1 MAKTFPEKNLMIV
14 YFLLFLTILLYVMV
28 LVSLPKLLKLPFY
41 PSYSAFTFPTAISAL
56 GLKLATKFLKES
68 GANVAMLAKLVSLAE
83 IVATVII
90 IYVMIRHI
98 MFMLS
103 EKK

>member
-1 MAKTFPEKNLMIV
+1 
-14 YFLLFLTILLYVMV
+14 MV

-56 GLKLATKFLKES
+56 GLKLATKFFKES
-68 GANVAMLAKLVSLAE
+68 GANVAMLAKLVSVAE

-90 IYVMIRHI
+90 IYVVIRHI

>member
-1 MAKTFPEKNLMIV
+1 
-14 YFLLFLTILLYVMV
+14 MV
-28 LVSLPKLLKLPFY
+28 LVSLPKLLRLPFY

-90 IYVMIRHI
+90 IYVVIRHI

-103 EKK
+103 ENK

>member
-1 MAKTFPEKNLMIV
+1 
-14 YFLLFLTILLYVMV
+14 MV

-68 GANVAMLAKLVSLAE
+68 GVNVAMLAKLVSLAE

-90 IYVMIRHI
+90 IYVVIRHI

>member
-1 MAKTFPEKNLMIV
+1 
-14 YFLLFLTILLYVMV
+14 MV
-28 LVSLPKLLKLPFY
+28 LVALPKLLSLPFY

-90 IYVMIRHI
+90 IYVVIRHI

-103 EKK
+103 ENK

>member
-1 MAKTFPEKNLMIV
+1 
-14 YFLLFLTILLYVMV
+14 MV

>member
-1 MAKTFPEKNLMIV
+1 
-14 YFLLFLTILLYVMV
+14 MV

-56 GLKLATKFLKES
+56 GLKLATKFFKES
-68 GANVAMLAKLVSLAE
+68 GANVAILAKLVSLAE

-90 IYVMIRHI
+90 IYVVIRHI

>member
-1 MAKTFPEKNLMIV
+1 
-14 YFLLFLTILLYVMV
+14 MV

-56 GLKLATKFLKES
+56 GLKLTTKFLKES
-68 GANVAMLAKLVSLAE
+68 GTNVAMLAKLVSVAE

-90 IYVMIRHI
+90 IYVVIRHI

>member
-1 MAKTFPEKNLMIV
+1 
-14 YFLLFLTILLYVMV
+14 MV

-56 GLKLATKFLKES
+56 GLKLTTKFLKES
-68 GANVAMLAKLVSLAE
+68 GANVAMLAKLVSVAE

>member
-1 MAKTFPEKNLMIV
+1 
-14 YFLLFLTILLYVMV
+14 MV

-56 GLKLATKFLKES
+56 GLKLTTKFLKES
-68 GANVAMLAKLVSLAE
+68 GVNVAMLAKLVSVAE

-90 IYVMIRHI
+90 IYVVIRHI

>member
-1 MAKTFPEKNLMIV
+1 
-14 YFLLFLTILLYVMV
+14 MV
-28 LVSLPKLLKLPFY
+28 LVSLPKLLRLPFY

>member
-1 MAKTFPEKNLMIV
+1 
-14 YFLLFLTILLYVMV
+14 
-28 LVSLPKLLKLPFY
+28 
-41 PSYSAFTFPTAISAL
+41 
-56 GLKLATKFLKES
+56 
-68 GANVAMLAKLVSLAE
+68 MLAKLVSVAE

-103 EKK
+103 ENK

>member
-1 MAKTFPEKNLMIV
+1 MLR
-14 YFLLFLTILLYVMV
+14 
-28 LVSLPKLLKLPFY
+28 LPFY

-68 GANVAMLAKLVSLAE
+68 GANVAMLAKLVSVAE

-103 EKK
+103 ENK

>member
-1 MAKTFPEKNLMIV
+1 
-14 YFLLFLTILLYVMV
+14 
-28 LVSLPKLLKLPFY
+28 LLKLPFY

-68 GANVAMLAKLVSLAE
+68 GVNVAILAKLVNVAE
-83 IVATVII
+83 IVATIII

-103 EKK
+103 ENK

>member
-1 MAKTFPEKNLMIV
+1 
-14 YFLLFLTILLYVMV
+14 MV

-56 GLKLATKFLKES
+56 GLKLTTKFLKES
-68 GANVAMLAKLVSLAE
+68 GVNVAMLAKLVSVAE

-103 EKK
+103 ENKSK

>member
-1 MAKTFPEKNLMIV
+1 
-14 YFLLFLTILLYVMV
+14 MV

-68 GANVAMLAKLVSLAE
+68 GANVAMLAKLVSVAE

-90 IYVMIRHI
+90 IYVIVRHM
-98 MFMLS
+98 MFMIADS
-103 EKK
+103 QKN

>member
-1 MAKTFPEKNLMIV
+1 
-14 YFLLFLTILLYVMV
+14 MV

-103 EKK
+103 ENK

>member
-1 MAKTFPEKNLMIV
+1 
-14 YFLLFLTILLYVMV
+14 MV
-28 LVSLPKLLKLPFY
+28 LVSLPKLLRLPFY

-68 GANVAMLAKLVSLAE
+68 GANVVILAKLVSLAE

-103 EKK
+103 ENK